1 MAAKKSTKPK
11 ALSDSALA
19 MIAHRFRALSEPV
32 RLLNTLIDAEN
43 SDLFDVLAHVAY
55 ALPPLAREERAVKA
69 KVEISTHFG
78 RKQQVFLGFVL
89 SHYFSVGVEE
99 LDQDKLTPLL
109 RLRYHNSI
117 QDAVADLGSNVGKA
131 FSGFQKFL
139 YQDVA

>member
-55 ALPPLAREERAVKA
+55 ALPPIPRETRAQQARLYIHSRFTREALENPSNPRENTRVIA
-69 KVEISTHFG
+69 G
-78 RKQQVFLGFVL
+78 
-89 SHYFSVGVEE
+89 
-99 LDQDKLTPLL
+99 
-109 RLRYHNSI
+109 
-117 QDAVADLGSNVGKA
+117 AD
-131 FSGFQKFL
+131 
-139 YQDVA
+139 